1 MSETFKIFF
10 LFSDPMIR
18 NVVLGV
24 VLLALCSAIVGCY
37 TFLQKRALVG
47 DVISHSLFP
56 GVCLGFLLAGEKDPF
71 IILICSFVTGWLSI
85 VLVDWIV
92 SKSKISEDTALAL
105 VLSVFFAIGTVMIS
119 MIQRMDSVVNK
130 SGLNHFLFGSAIS
143 ISTADVYTFG
153 TVAIV
158 LILFAIIFHKAFY
171 LIIFDPNYAK
181 SIGFPVRSLQLL
193 LTSMTVFAVVIG
205 IQAVG
210 VVLMSAMLITPA
222 AAARFWTQKLR
233 NMFVLAGLFG
243 VFSAIMGAYISFDT
257 LSPTGPWAVMVMS
270 CIAIFSFLMAPQ
282 KGILFRLYNQKQF
295 KKKIR
300 NENILKAIYQ
310 LNETTDNMYQGLDVE
325 EIRQKRSFDQHEL
338 KKGLASLKQEG
349 YVLKTGGQFKFT
361 TDGLN
366 KGRQITKLHR
376 LWEVYLTS
384 HLNIAADHVHEDA
397 DSIEHIIT
405 PEVERRLEKLLDYPS
420 QDPHAS
426 DIPYKRQNKPND

>member
-1 MSETFKIFF
+1 MSETFKTFF

-18 NVVLGV
+18 NVVMGIT
-24 VLLALCSAIVGCY
+24 LLALCSAIVGCY

-56 GVCLGFLLAGEKDPF
+56 GVCLGFLLAGTKDPF
-71 IILICSFVTGWLSI
+71 IILLCSFATGWLSI

-92 SKSKISEDTALAL
+92 SKSKLSEDTALAL

-119 MIQRMDSVVNK
+119 MIQRMDSLVNK

-143 ISTADVYTFG
+143 ISRTDVYTFG

-158 LILFAIIFHKAFY
+158 LIILVIVFHKAFY

-222 AAARFWTQKLR
+222 AAARFWTQKLLY
-233 NMFVLAGLFG
+233 MFILAGIFG
-243 VFSAIMGAYISFDT
+243 VFSGISGAYISYDT
-257 LSPTGPWAVMVMS
+257 LSPTGPWVVMIMS
-270 CIAIFSFLMAPQ
+270 CIAVFSFLMAPQ
-282 KGILFRLYNQKQF
+282 QGILHRLYNQWQF

-310 LNETTDNMYQGLDVE
+310 LNEPSGKMYSLLSYEDIQ
-325 EIRQKRSFDQHEL
+325 QKREFDHKEF
-338 KKGLASLKQEG
+338 KKGLASLQKEG
-349 YVLKTGGQFKFT
+349 YLLKTGDQFKFT
-361 TDGLN
+361 SDGLN

-405 PEVERRLEKLLDYPS
+405 PEVEQRLEKLLNYPAV
-420 QDPHAS
+420 DPHAS
-426 DIPYKRQNKPND
+426 DIPYKHQHNTDD